1 MGRNKR
7 IRTRQFNIGR
17 GMASDC
23 GISFVKQSVETS
35 AGLGF
40 ETALL
45 IYKSEEDHEVALL
58 H

>member
-1 MGRNKR
+1 
-7 IRTRQFNIGR
+7 
-17 GMASDC
+17 MASDC